1 MTKAGIMINHLE
13 FIINAKHL
21 LNSEHNLG
29 GHFSM
34 KDHDLCTVIMQE
46 KKNKYPQSGTSLHL
60 SLQTFTE

>member
-34 KDHDLCTVIMQE
+34 KDHDLCTVINRLVE
-46 KKNKYPQSGTSLHL
+46 KQLVSQG
-60 SLQTFTE
+60 